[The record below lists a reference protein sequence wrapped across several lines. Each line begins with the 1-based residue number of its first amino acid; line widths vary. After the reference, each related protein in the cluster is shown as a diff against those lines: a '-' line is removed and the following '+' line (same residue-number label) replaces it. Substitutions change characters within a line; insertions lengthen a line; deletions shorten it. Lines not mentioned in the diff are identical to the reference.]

1 MRNSIFGL
9 DEAAKCDEGQA
20 LLCTVYSQTEL
31 PVILGILEGEGIPFL
46 LKDRGAG
53 GVSKVI
59 LGYSISGT
67 DIYVPES
74 ALDAAAELIA
84 PDEGACSEADEAETE
99 YADDAE
105 SDDDED
111 C

>member
-1 MRNSIFGL
+1 MKHSIFGL

-20 LLCTVYSQTEL
+20 LLCTVYSPTEL
-31 PVILGILEGEGIPFL
+31 SVILGILEGAEIPFL
-46 LKDRGAG
+46 VKERGAG

-67 DIYVPES
+67 DIYVPEA

-84 PDEGACSEADEAETE
+84 P
-99 YADDAE
+99 AE
-105 SDDDED
+105 SDEVEEGEENDDLSE
-111 C
+111 